1 MGNMAIWVFGLFA
14 QGLAEE
20 DYKAEHE
27 VTIIHH
33 RQRKE
38 GTMNGQVL
46 KHEVVQITSAKVW

>member
-1 MGNMAIWVFGLFA
+1 MGNMATGVSGLFA

-27 VTIIHH
+27 IAIIHH

-38 GTMNGQVL
+38 GTVKGQVL
-46 KHEVVQITSAKVW
+46 KHEVVQITSAKV